1 MLRNKMLQNKML
13 RDEVL
18 QDEVLEARGCETRS
32 CETRCCETRC
42 CETRCCETRGLGA
55 VESTPPT
62 SHHARTEERGTVG
75 MQLIEYAEIVDRG
88 TSCTMTGHAG
98 RRSGK

>member
-1 MLRNKMLQNKML
+1 ML

-18 QDEVLEARGCETRS
+18 RDEVLRDEVLEARCG
-32 CETRCCETRC
+32 
-42 CETRCCETRGLGA
+42 ETRGLGA
-55 VESTPPT
+55 AESTPPT